1 MTGAGLVL
9 GAYALFAGREPDELP
24 DAYRALDALSDVDAL
39 EIPLEN
45 AVGATPGWEAGTDGL
60 PTLVPEG
67 WDLVITCIPTVV
79 GRLSADANYGLAST
93 DADGRAAAVEDVRR
107 ALTLAQRAADLAGR
121 QRIRA
126 IEINSAPT
134 GTASVGEFER
144 SLTQLLESDPT
155 GTTLAVEHC
164 DAPRPGRRPEKGF
177 LELHAEL
184 TVIDALADPRLG
196 VTVNWGR
203 SAIEGRSAET
213 PEEHVRMAAERGRLA
228 GLIFSGATPAPGTSG
243 VGWQDGHIAPRGA
256 GGDGAWSESLLGP
269 EEMRRTFAAAGSS
282 APSYRGLKVTA
293 GPPSRTVAE
302 RLEVAR
308 DAIAML
314 LDAERQAAGA
324 AQ

>member
-1 MTGAGLVL
+1 MTGTGLVL

-24 DAYRALDALSDVDAL
+24 DAYRALEGLSDVDAL

-45 AVGATPGWEAGTDGL
+45 AVGATPGWEAGADGL

-107 ALTLAQRAADLAGR
+107 ALTLVQRVADLAGR

-134 GTASVGEFER
+134 PAASVGEFER
-144 SLTQLLESDPT
+144 SLTELLESDPT

-164 DAPRPGRRPEKGF
+164 DAPRPGRTPEKGF

-184 TVIDALADPRLG
+184 TVIEAIADPRLG

-203 SAIEGRSAET
+203 SAIEGRSAQT
-213 PEEHVRMAAERGRLA
+213 PEEHVRMAAARGRLA
-228 GLIFSGATPAPGTSG
+228 GLIFSGATPAPGASG
-243 VGWQDGHIAPRGA
+243 VAWQDGHIAPRGA
-256 GGDGAWSESLLGP
+256 GGDDAWPESLLGP
-269 EEMRRTFAAAGSS
+269 EEMRRTFAAAAPS
-282 APSYRGLKVTA
+282 APAYRGLKVTA
-293 GPPSRTVAE
+293 GPPSRTVTE
-302 RLEVAR
+302 RLQIAG

-314 LDAERQAAGA
+314 LDAERRAAAGS
-324 AQ
+324 